1 MAESTNAAAQ
11 AQAQTPPQA
20 RAQFKP
26 FAWNPL
32 DGLVGDPLQRA
43 LFLNHARDVVDGA
56 HTLLQLLVWDDDL
69 REGWTPGCD
78 DGPLP
83 LFDAGHRA
91 SLQRFVVASLGKL
104 HADIEDQCEAM
115 GEAMG
120 EALATAAAAASA

>member
-1 MAESTNAAAQ
+1 MGGLAPCRFRLAVPGLSTCSSRRLRLTARATVVAKLNRQGVPHMAESTNAAAQ

-56 HTLLQLLVWDDDL
+56 HTLLQL
-69 REGWTPGCD
+69 
-78 DGPLP
+78 
-83 LFDAGHRA
+83 
-91 SLQRFVVASLGKL
+91 
-104 HADIEDQCEAM
+104 
-115 GEAMG
+115 
-120 EALATAAAAASA
+120 